1 MRTSLLAAA
10 LLVSTSMMAVAD
22 DSLPAKAK
30 DTPSVTGPGTT
41 ADPTVK
47 PDTGDLTDKAMK
59 DQPGVTGTG
68 PTVDP
73 TAKPEDGS
81 LSSKVKKD
89 TPAVQ

>member
-1 MRTSLLAAA
+1 MRISLLAAA
-10 LLVSTSMMAVAD
+10 LLVSTSVMAVAD

-41 ADPTVK
+41 ADPTAK
-47 PDTGDLTDKAMK
+47 PETGDLSDKAMK
-59 DQPGVTGTG
+59 DTPGVTGAGT
-68 PTVDP
+68 TANP

-81 LSSKVKKD
+81 LSSTVKKD